1 MINYVLWFF
10 KRNHFPQQLCCEVK
24 NMLPLSPSIIL
35 PDYHQIPENHRT
47 VILPLEVKWLMSK
60 LHYSPCQCHPEYQ
73 ISMPLH
79 YTHPLPSE
87 NALFFTE
94 RDIFHL
100 DREPLSFV
108 VDTSIDILSSTTILF
123 LLSYTWAPTTC
134 NVNEDLSAW
143 THWVRTTSISSF
155 TAHAE
160 LLAGR

>member
-1 MINYVLWFF
+1 MHSNIEKTVQQLQSNPYTHCKVSISIGNNEGSSIWKQTLSIHSYEPFISALKVINYVLWFF

-73 ISMPLH
+73 ISIPLH

-87 NALFFTE
+87 NALVFTK
-94 RDIFHL
+94 RDIFILIASHC
-100 DREPLSFV
+100 PL
-108 VDTSIDILSSTTILF
+108 
-123 LLSYTWAPTTC
+123 
-134 NVNEDLSAW
+134 
-143 THWVRTTSISSF
+143 
-155 TAHAE
+155 
-160 LLAGR
+160 